1 MNLESMRLKLLAA
14 ARYERASQAVPYA
27 FEKRIMSRLAGRA
40 VPDVWA
46 AWAASLWRA
55 VGPCLAVLLMV
66 ALGTWVWNPPA
77 EDLHEQLDAV
87 LLADLESGPDA
98 P

>member
-1 MNLESMRLKLLAA
+1 MNPELIRLRLLAA
-14 ARYERASQAVPYA
+14 ARRDAVSDAVPYA
-27 FEKRIMSRLAGRA
+27 FEKRIMSRLAGRT

-46 AWAASLWRA
+46 AWAVSLWRA
-55 VGPCLAVLLMV
+55 VAPCFAIMLMV
-66 ALGTWVWNPPA
+66 GLGTWAWNPPA

-87 LLADLESGPDA
+87 LLADLDGGTDA